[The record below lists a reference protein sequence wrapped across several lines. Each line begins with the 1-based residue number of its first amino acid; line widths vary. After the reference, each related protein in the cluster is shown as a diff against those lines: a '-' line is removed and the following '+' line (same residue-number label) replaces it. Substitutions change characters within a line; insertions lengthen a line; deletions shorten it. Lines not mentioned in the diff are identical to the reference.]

1 MTRKFLGLLLMA
13 TWAGSAY
20 AGVSISAP
28 TNGANVSSTVQF
40 VATATGCSKGV
51 AAMGIYP
58 TPYHLAY
65 KVGGAKLNT
74 ELTLSAGTYYVV
86 IQEWDNCGGNSSSQV
101 KINVGSGGG
110 AGWVNISAPAN
121 NSNDAQQVQYVA
133 KSGTGCSKGVAAM
146 GVYSA
151 PGHLIYTH
159 SGSSLNAVLNFSP
172 GTYNT
177 AVQEWDN
184 CGGSARSYVTINV
197 GGSGG
202 GGGGGGNSF
211 SNLQADG
218 HWQGFGMLPPNY
230 MPCTKCSP
238 NVQWSMT
245 PHVGSPSLDGNSS
258 QFWLGGTQAFSDGF
272 WNNHLIGDGGKI
284 ADPNHNIVPQY
295 HNFVYDAYF
304 FGNNIGLSQALE
316 FDINQFVGGKSYI
329 WGTECRIAGG
339 NQWDIWDNQ
348 GHKWRPTG
356 VPCYPNNNAWNHVT
370 IKVQRTSDGHLLFQS
385 ITLNGKTAN
394 LNIYEWPTSTS
405 WYGITVNY
413 QQDGN
418 YRQEDYSIWVDKMTF
433 NYW

>member
-1 MTRKFLGLLLMA
+1 MTKQCFSLLLMA
-13 TWAGSAY
+13 ISTGSAF
-20 AGVSISAP
+20 AGVTISAP
-28 TNGANVSSTVQF
+28 TNGANVSSLVQF
-40 VATATGCSKGV
+40 VASATTSCPKGV

-58 TPYHLAY
+58 SPYNLAY

-74 ELTLSAGTYYVV
+74 ELSLNPGTYNVV
-86 IQEWDNCGGNSSSQV
+86 VQEWDNCGGNSTANV
-101 KINVGSGGG
+101 KITVGSGGQ
-110 AGWVNISAPAN
+110 GWVNVSAPAN

-133 KSGTGCSKGVAAM
+133 SSGTGCSKGVAAM

-151 PGHLIYTH
+151 PGNLIYQH

-177 AVQEWDN
+177 TVQEWDN
-184 CGGSARSYVTINV
+184 CGGSAKTNVTINV
-197 GGSGG
+197 GGG
-202 GGGGGGNSF
+202 GGGGGGNGNNF
-211 SNLQADG
+211 YNLQADG

-230 MPCTKCSP
+230 NPCGNCSP
-238 NVQWSMT
+238 NVTWSMY
-245 PHVGSPSLDGNSS
+245 PHVGSPSQDGNSS
-258 QFWLGGTQAFSDGF
+258 QFNVGGNQAFSDGF

-304 FGNNIGLSQALE
+304 YANNIGLSQALE
-316 FDINQFVGGKSYI
+316 FDINQFVGGQSFI

-385 ITLNGKTAN
+385 ITLNGKTAD

-418 YRQEDYSIWVDKMTF
+418 YRQQSYSIWVDKMTF
-433 NYW
+433 SYW